1 MKQNFMKRLK
11 YANKGITLIALVI
24 TIIVLLILAAVSIS
38 TLTGENGLLTKA
50 SDAKDKTTEA
60 EVKEDVGLAWNSV
73 QTDGIIENWDLN
85 KKATELQ
92 AELQKKDSSATV
104 TVDGN
109 NLKVS
114 YRSYEVTIN
123 TEDGTIDLA
132 KSSVTID
139 KFLISG
145 TRVTPP
151 EVSGFTHIGTD
162 DVDEGYTIKDAND
175 NEFVWIPVDKNQTIK
190 IKVTSE
196 ETIESIVLTNPVG
209 EEKTVG
215 NESGK
220 EYEIDPSSFTKTYN
234 GVYRL
239 IVTTEGGETVK
250 RFLSVH
256 SLYAIDT
263 QNDWY
268 YGNDAT
274 DEELLKDKF
283 GDCFEPSDTI
293 DYVAKVAAN
302 GGFYVGKYEATY
314 RVIDGAEKAG
324 SIPSTSTRKN
334 SSTTLTNG
342 MLWNFIPQKVDSGTD
357 AIGVAK
363 AFNTS
368 VNSSLLT
375 GAAWDRILGWLYETG
390 EKTGSEIAV
399 DSKEWGNYKNDSF
412 SGTTGLINTGAF
424 EQTKANNIYDLAGN
438 VYEWTT
444 EAYDTSSRVSR
455 GGDYYNLGSGGPA
468 SCRFSNRPVLSYI
481 FIGFRLAL
489 YL

>member
-11 YANKGITLIALVI
+11 QANKGITLIALVI

-50 SDAKDKTTEA
+50 SDAKDKSTEA

-123 TEDGTIDLA
+123 TEDGTIDVA

-239 IVTTEGGETVK
+239 VVTTEGGETVK

-274 DEELLKDKF
+274 DEELLEDMM
-283 GDCFEPSDTI
+283 GDYSEPSDTI
-293 DYVAKVAAN
+293 DYAAKVAAN

-324 SIPSTSTRKN
+324 SIESTNTRTD
-334 SSTTLTNG
+334 SSTALTNG
-342 MLWNFIPQKVDSGTD
+342 MIWNFINQTTALST
-357 AIGVAK
+357 AK

-399 DSKEWGNYKNDSF
+399 DSKEWGNYNNDSF

-438 VYEWTT
+438 VMEWTT
-444 EAYDTSSRVSR
+444 EACGTSYRDSR
-455 GGDYYNLGSGGPA
+455 GGNYYSNGYNHPA
-468 SCRFSNRPVLSYI
+468 SDRNNYTPDTSNVN
-481 FIGFRLAL
+481 FGFRLAL